1 MPINSTGTCAHI
13 LSKAYR
19 NSYANSIET
28 FHEIRGKIFFSWLI
42 EVWKLNVFKCA
53 YYSFSSLSARLINV
67 QAPLVFQVLRILLMV
82 LTIGIRQHL
91 NCVENLGLPMAMDIS
106 LGYLSKEIHRFSY
119 SWDILGTQ
127 GKIVLLNSKNYF
139 GKSH

>member
-67 QAPLVFQVLRILLMV
+67 QAPLV
-82 LTIGIRQHL
+82 
-91 NCVENLGLPMAMDIS
+91 
-106 LGYLSKEIHRFSY
+106 
-119 SWDILGTQ
+119 ILGILFMVCTIKFKELFWEKSLILNMRTSNLEKLNLES
-127 GKIVLLNSKNYF
+127 GWCVCFGVVLGVWEVGECFTKVSM
-139 GKSH
+139 S